1 MDLQTRKLTFV
12 KEFLNIQSEDIVD
25 RFEKML
31 KKEKKRSIEKDF
43 QPMTLDEFHKRIDQ
57 SMLDSKNETFQKVN
71 STRFSTTTKKPQV
84 QELLKN
90 LYLKLLRRY

>member
-31 KKEKKRSIEKDF
+31 KKEKNRSNEKDF
-43 QPMTLDEFHKRIDQ
+43 QPMTLDEFNKRVEQ
-57 SMLDSKNETFQKVN
+57 SMLDSKNGKLTN
-71 STRFSTTTKKPQV
+71 ID
-84 QELLKN
+84 ELIKEIEEWG
-90 LYLKLLRRY
+90 

>member
-43 QPMTLDEFHKRIDQ
+43 QPMTLDEFYKRIDQ
-57 SMLDSKNETFQKVN
+57 SMLDSKNDKLT
-71 STRFSTTTKKPQV
+71 SID
-84 QELLKN
+84 ELIKEIDGWG
-90 LYLKLLRRY
+90 

>member
-12 KEFLNIQSEDIVD
+12 TEFLNSQSEDIVD

-57 SMLDSKNETFQKVN
+57 SMLDSKNDKLT
-71 STRFSTTTKKPQV
+71 SID
-84 QELLKN
+84 ELIKEIDGWG
-90 LYLKLLRRY
+90 

>member
-31 KKEKKRSIEKDF
+31 KKEKIRSNEKDF
-43 QPMTLDEFHKRIDQ
+43 QPMTLDEFYKRIDQ
-57 SMLDSKNETFQKVN
+57 SMLDSENDKLT
-71 STRFSTTTKKPQV
+71 SID
-84 QELLKN
+84 ELIKEIEGWG
-90 LYLKLLRRY
+90 

>member
-12 KEFLNIQSEDIVD
+12 REFLNIQNEEIVD

-31 KKEKKRSIEKDF
+31 KKEKKRIDEKDF

-57 SMLDSKNETFQKVN
+57 SMLDSKNGKLTN
-71 STRFSTTTKKPQV
+71 ND
-84 QELLKN
+84 ELIKEIEGWG
-90 LYLKLLRRY
+90 

>member
-31 KKEKKRSIEKDF
+31 KKEKIRSNDKDF
-43 QPMTLDEFHKRIDQ
+43 QPMTLDEFYKRIDQ
-57 SMLDSKNETFQKVN
+57 SMLDSKNDKLT
-71 STRFSTTTKKPQV
+71 SID
-84 QELLKN
+84 ELIKEIEGWG
-90 LYLKLLRRY
+90 

>member
-31 KKEKKRSIEKDF
+31 KKEKKGSIEKDF
-43 QPMTLDEFHKRIDQ
+43 QPMTLDEFYKRIDQ
-57 SMLDSKNETFQKVN
+57 SMLDSKNGKLT
-71 STRFSTTTKKPQV
+71 SID
-84 QELLKN
+84 ELIKEIDGWG
-90 LYLKLLRRY
+90 

>member
-57 SMLDSKNETFQKVN
+57 SMLDSKNDKLT
-71 STRFSTTTKKPQV
+71 SID
-84 QELLKN
+84 ELIKEIDGWG
-90 LYLKLLRRY
+90 

>member
-31 KKEKKRSIEKDF
+31 KKEKKRSIEKNFD
-43 QPMTLDEFHKRIDQ
+43 PMTLDEFNKRIDQ
-57 SMLDSKNETFQKVN
+57 SMLDSSNGKLTNID
-71 STRFSTTTKKPQV
+71 
-84 QELLKN
+84 ELIKEIEGWG
-90 LYLKLLRRY
+90 